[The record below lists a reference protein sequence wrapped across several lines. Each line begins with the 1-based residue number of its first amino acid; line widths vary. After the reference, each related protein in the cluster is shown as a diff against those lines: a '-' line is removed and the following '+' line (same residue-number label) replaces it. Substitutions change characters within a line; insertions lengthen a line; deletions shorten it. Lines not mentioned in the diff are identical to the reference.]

1 MATISEA
8 LSNLG
13 ITEWVLRGNPTTE
26 DEFKTMFKKVTGADA
41 NGSAIESSN
50 PDDFGVDWETVV
62 AKRDEL
68 TAAEPLKRLRA
79 ERDRKLAETDWT
91 ANSDVEM
98 SEEMK
103 AYRQALRNITKTYS
117 SLDDVVWPEK
127 PEN

>member
-50 PDDFGVDWETVV
+50 PDDFGVDWATLV

-68 TAAEPLKRLRA
+68 TAAEPLKALKA
-79 ERDRKLAETDWT
+79 ERNRRIAETDWT

-103 AYRQALRNITKTYS
+103 AYRQALRDITKTYS

-127 PEN
+127 PSL